1 MYLRTLLEVN
11 VRAKIGKEHL
21 RAQVLASHCLTWVS
35 RVSRRGLKS
44 NERRLEVMRIHTF
57 VIGSVLALALFL
69 FAQKR
74 PETAQPG
81 GFREVVDLTHSLP
94 ANGFEK
100 PQKSGYRLETVALSE
115 RIPTSR
121 GSESQASESQASE
134 QFATRIDAPA
144 RLRRGTWTVDQ
155 IPAGRLIGPLVVLDV
170 SASTKSNPD
179 YEISVQDIATWE
191 QANGQIPLGAVVM
204 ARTGWGSRWNSIR
217 SYRNADSKGLTHFP
231 GYSRDAARF
240 LAEGR
245 NALGL
250 GIDTANL
257 DRGSARKSAV
267 AQYAA
272 EHGLY
277 LLANVANLDRMPA
290 NGAVAMVAPA
300 KVAGGATAPVRILA
314 LVR

>member
-1 MYLRTLLEVN
+1 
-11 VRAKIGKEHL
+11 
-21 RAQVLASHCLTWVS
+21 
-35 RVSRRGLKS
+35 
-44 NERRLEVMRIHTF
+44 MRIHTF

-69 FAQKR
+69 FAQQR
-74 PETAQPG
+74 PGTTQPG
-81 GFREVVDLTHSLP
+81 GFREVADLTHSLP
-94 ANGFEK
+94 ANDFEK
-100 PQKSGYRLETVALSE
+100 PQKSGYRLETVALSQ
-115 RIPTSR
+115 RIPS
-121 GSESQASESQASE
+121 SQASDSQASE

-155 IPAGRLIGPLVVLDV
+155 IPAGRLIGPLVVLDI
-170 SASTKSNPD
+170 SASAKSNPD
-179 YEISVQDIATWE
+179 YEISVQDIVRWE

-204 ARTGWGSRWNSIR
+204 ARTGWGSRWNSVR
-217 SYRNADSKGLTHFP
+217 SYRNADSKGLAHFP

-277 LLANVANLDRMPA
+277 LLANVANLDRMPS

-300 KVAGGATAPVRILA
+300 KVAGGSTAPVRILA

>member
-1 MYLRTLLEVN
+1 MDLAGGDRQGENSKRASSRDGARISLLKLGFQ
-11 VRAKIGKEHL
+11 RFSTGP
-21 RAQVLASHCLTWVS
+21 
-35 RVSRRGLKS
+35 KS

-74 PETAQPG
+74 PETAQPS

-94 ANGFEK
+94 ASGFEK
-100 PQKSGYRLETVALSE
+100 PRKPGYRLETVDLSE
-115 RIPTSR
+115 RMPTSR
-121 GSESQASESQASE
+121 TSESQASESQASE

-144 RLRRGTWTVDQ
+144 GLRPGTWTVDQ

-170 SASTKSNPD
+170 SASAKSNPD
-179 YEISVQDIATWE
+179 YEISVQDIALWE
-191 QANGQIPLGAVVM
+191 QVNGQIPLGAVIV
-204 ARTGWGSRWNSIR
+204 ARTGWGSRWNSLR
-217 SYRNADSKGLTHFP
+217 KYRNTDAQGVTHFP

-257 DRGSARKSAV
+257 DRGSARKFAV

-300 KVAGGATAPVRILA
+300 KVAGGSTAPVRILA

>member
-94 ANGFEK
+94 PNGFEK

-115 RIPTSR
+115 RIPP
-121 GSESQASESQASE
+121 SQGSESQASE

-179 YEISVQDIATWE
+179 YEISVQDIAAWE

-257 DRGSARKSAV
+257 DRCTARKSAV

>member
-1 MYLRTLLEVN
+1 
-11 VRAKIGKEHL
+11 
-21 RAQVLASHCLTWVS
+21 
-35 RVSRRGLKS
+35 
-44 NERRLEVMRIHTF
+44 MRIQTF

-74 PETAQPG
+74 PGATQPG
-81 GFREVVDLTHSLP
+81 AFREVVDLTHSLP
-94 ANGFEK
+94 AGGFEK

-115 RIPTSR
+115 KISS
-121 GSESQASESQASE
+121 SEASE

-144 RLRRGTWTVDQ
+144 RLRRGMWTVDQ

-170 SASTKSNPD
+170 SASVKSNPD
-179 YEISVQDIATWE
+179 YEISVEDIARWE
-191 QANGQIPLGAVVM
+191 QVNGPMPLGAIVI
-204 ARTGWGSRWNSIR
+204 ARTGWGSRWGSVRN
-217 SYRNADSKGLTHFP
+217 YRNPDAKGGMHFP

-257 DRGSARKSAV
+257 DRGAARKFAV
-267 AQYAA
+267 DQYAA

-277 LLANVANLDRMPA
+277 VLTNVANLDRMPA
-290 NGAVAMVAPA
+290 NGAVAMVAPV
-300 KVAGGATAPVRILA
+300 KVTGGSTAPVRILA
-314 LVR
+314 LVH

>member
-1 MYLRTLLEVN
+1 
-11 VRAKIGKEHL
+11 
-21 RAQVLASHCLTWVS
+21 
-35 RVSRRGLKS
+35 
-44 NERRLEVMRIHTF
+44 MRIHTF

-74 PETAQPG
+74 PGTAQPG

-121 GSESQASESQASE
+121 SSESQAWE
-134 QFATRIDAPA
+134 QFSTRIDAPA
-144 RLRRGTWTVDQ
+144 RSHRGTWTVDQ
-155 IPAGRLIGPLVVLDV
+155 IPAGRLIGPLVLLDV

-204 ARTGWGSRWNSIR
+204 ARTGWGSRWNSVR

-277 LLANVANLDRMPA
+277 LLANVANLDRMHL

-300 KVAGGATAPVRILA
+300 KVAGGSTAPVRILA

>member
-1 MYLRTLLEVN
+1 MYLRTLLELTA
-11 VRAKIGKEHL
+11 RAKILKEHL
-21 RAQVLASHCLTWVS
+21 RATVLASHCFRWVS

-44 NERRLEVMRIHTF
+44 RKTFRSEVMRIHTF

-69 FAQKR
+69 FAQQR
-74 PETAQPG
+74 PGTTQPG
-81 GFREVVDLTHSLP
+81 SFREVVDLTHSLP
-94 ANGFEK
+94 ASGFEK
-100 PQKSGYRLETVALSE
+100 PRKSGFRLETVALSE
-115 RIPTSR
+115 KMPS
-121 GSESQASESQASE
+121 SQASE

-144 RLRRGTWTVDQ
+144 RLSRGMWTVDQ

-170 SASTKSNPD
+170 SASAKSNPD
-179 YEISVQDIATWE
+179 YEISVQDIARWE
-191 QANGQIPLGAVVM
+191 QANGQIPLGSVVM
-204 ARTGWGSRWNSIR
+204 AHTGWGARWNSVKN
-217 SYRNADSKGLTHFP
+217 YRNTDAQGGMHFP

-257 DRGSARKSAV
+257 DRGSTRKFGV
-267 AQYAA
+267 GQYAA

-277 LLANVANLDRMPA
+277 LLTNVANLDRMPA

-300 KVAGGATAPVRILA
+300 KVAGGSSAPVRILA

>member
-1 MYLRTLLEVN
+1 M
-11 VRAKIGKEHL
+11 K
-21 RAQVLASHCLTWVS
+21 
-35 RVSRRGLKS
+35 
-44 NERRLEVMRIHTF
+44 IHTF
-57 VIGSVLALALFL
+57 VIGSVLAVALFL
-69 FAQKR
+69 FAQQR
-74 PETAQPG
+74 PGTTQPG
-81 GFREVVDLTHSLP
+81 SFREVVDLTHSLP
-94 ANGFEK
+94 ASGFAK
-100 PQKSGYRLETVALSE
+100 PQKQGYRLETVALSE
-115 RIPTSR
+115 EMPLSR
-121 GSESQASESQASE
+121 TSESQASE

-144 RLRRGTWTVDQ
+144 RLSRGMWTVDQ

-170 SASTKSNPD
+170 SASAKSNPD
-179 YEISVQDIATWE
+179 YEISVQDIALWE

-204 ARTGWGSRWNSIR
+204 AHTGWGSRWGSVR
-217 SYRNADSKGLTHFP
+217 SYRNADAKGGMHFP

-250 GIDTANL
+250 GIDTADL
-257 DRGSARKSAV
+257 DRGSARRPAV

-277 LLANVANLDRMPA
+277 LLTNVANLDRMPT

-314 LVR
+314 LVH